1 MTITLTTLMAGS
13 TSPGPTFAIANTYVV
28 VGTGSNIAGSANL
41 TWNGSSLYMAGGI
54 NVGGNGA
61 AADPYGTIAMTQPA
75 NTINYSY
82 YGLTRAGNIGAG
94 FGLTGTTGAL
104 GVGTNAFWFG
114 SATAGAAGAMS
125 AAWVAFSSSAFSTV
139 GEITAY
145 ASDKRLKTN
154 IRPIT
159 NAIDKVVAL
168 NGVIYNWNDIAS
180 KHGFDQ
186 TVNVAGLFA
195 QDVEAV
201 LPEAVKRA
209 PFDAGPNDTSI
220 SGEDYKTIQYEK
232 LVPLLI
238 EAIKEQQTMIIKQQ
252 QKIDQIQATLAELIN
267 K

>member
-13 TSPGPTFAIANTYVV
+13 TSPSPTVAITNTYVA
-28 VGTGSNIAGSANL
+28 VGTGTGIAGTSSL
-41 TWNGSSLYMAGGI
+41 TWNGSTLA
-54 NVGGNGA
+54 V
-61 AADPYGTIAMTQPA
+61 
-75 NTINYSY
+75 
-82 YGLTRAGNIGAG
+82 
-94 FGLTGTTGAL
+94 TGAI
-104 GVGTNAFWFG
+104 T
-114 SATAGAAGAMS
+114 
-125 AAWVAFSSSAFSTV
+125 ST

-154 IRPIT
+154 VRPIT
-159 NAIDKVVAL
+159 NAIDKVVSL

-180 KHGFDQ
+180 KYGFDQ

-195 QDVEAV
+195 QEVEAV

-238 EAIKEQQTMIIKQQ
+238 EAIKEQQTMITKQQ
-252 QKIDQIQATLAELIN
+252 QQIDQIQATMAELIN